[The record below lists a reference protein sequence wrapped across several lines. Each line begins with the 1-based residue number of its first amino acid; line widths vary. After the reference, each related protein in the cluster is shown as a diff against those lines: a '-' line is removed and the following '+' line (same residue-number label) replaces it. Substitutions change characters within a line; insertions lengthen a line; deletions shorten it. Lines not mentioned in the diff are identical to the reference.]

1 MEDIAVSLAG
11 QALGGFRLL
20 HQLGAGGGGVVYLA
34 QQVNQPAELVA
45 IKVFGPGA
53 IPDASLRQSMR
64 ARFLREAEATRRLR
78 HPHIVPILAA
88 GEERGHLYMALPF
101 MPGGSLAA
109 RIGAFPRGMPL
120 DEVAADLDQLA
131 SAIDHAHR
139 HDIVHRDIKPT
150 NILLDTQG
158 RLVLADFGIARLL
171 ADEQGQ
177 SAASAALTMT
187 GQALGS
193 PQYMAPEQVSGQRVG
208 PAADIYALGVTLY
221 QMVAGAPPFTGA
233 TPWAVAMMQLHEP
246 PAPLH
251 PQRADLPATSE
262 AAILRALAKRPED
275 RFTSA
280 SALAEEFSAGL
291 RETNPALPLTASSAS
306 ISATRLAEDV
316 AADEQVTAPDA
327 AADRHPKRHTARR
340 GGRRR
345 VALGALLVALT
356 LAVIAAA
363 LLGQRL
369 SQTPQASSGAH
380 FVDGRAYTYN
390 TVIGHSVTTSLTNS
404 DVNVTLISLRT
415 TATQGTVIVVGFDD
429 FDASKGAN
437 FLFRDLSN
445 VYLLDQ
451 HGVRYAGHRAA
462 PDEVI
467 MNPGQ
472 QATTALTFAP
482 LPATTETVALHF
494 NTDHDA
500 LAVPCIQISPT
511 AATAGCP
518 S

>member
-1 MEDIAVSLAG
+1 MEEIATSLAG
-11 QALGGFRLL
+11 QELGGYRLL

-34 QQVNQPAELVA
+34 QRVKQPADLIA
-45 IKVFGPGA
+45 IKVFDSGA
-53 IPDASLRQSMR
+53 IPDASLRQTMR

-78 HPHIVPILAA
+78 HPHIVPILTA

-120 DEVAADLDQLA
+120 DEIAADLDQLA
-131 SAIDHAHR
+131 SAIDEAHR

-150 NILLDTQG
+150 NILLDAQG

-177 SAASAALTMT
+177 SAASTALTMT

-251 PQRADLPATSE
+251 PQRADLPGASE
-262 AAILRALAKRPED
+262 VAILRALAKRPED

-280 SALAEEFSAGL
+280 SALAQEFSAGL
-291 RETNPALPLTASSAS
+291 RETNPALPITAYSAS
-306 ISATRLAEDV
+306 ISATRPAEDV
-316 AADEQVTAPDA
+316 AADQQITEPD
-327 AADRHPKRHTARR
+327 AADRHLMRGAARR

-345 VALGALLVALT
+345 VALGALLVTLT

-369 SQTPQASSGAH
+369 SQAPQTRSGAP
-380 FVDGRAYTYN
+380 FVTGRTYTYN
-390 TVIGHSVTTSLTNS
+390 TVIGHSNTTSLTNS

-415 TATQGTVIVVGFDD
+415 TAAQGTVIVVGFDD
-429 FDASKGAN
+429 FDANKGAN
-437 FLFRDLSN
+437 FLFRDLTN

-451 HGVRYAGHRAA
+451 HGVRYVGHSAA
-462 PDEVI
+462 PDDVI

-482 LPATTETVALHF
+482 LPATTETLALHF
-494 NTDHDA
+494 NIDYDA
-500 LAVPCIQISPT
+500 LAVPCIQISPK

>member
-1 MEDIAVSLAG
+1 M
-11 QALGGFRLL
+11 
-20 HQLGAGGGGVVYLA
+20 
-34 QQVNQPAELVA
+34 
-45 IKVFGPGA
+45 
-53 IPDASLRQSMR
+53 
-64 ARFLREAEATRRLR
+64 
-78 HPHIVPILAA
+78 
-88 GEERGHLYMALPF
+88 
-101 MPGGSLAA
+101 
-109 RIGAFPRGMPL
+109 
-120 DEVAADLDQLA
+120 
-131 SAIDHAHR
+131 
-139 HDIVHRDIKPT
+139 
-150 NILLDTQG
+150 
-158 RLVLADFGIARLL
+158 VLADFGIARLL
-171 ADEQGQ
+171 ADEHGQ
-177 SAASAALTMT
+177 SAVSAALTMT

-208 PAADIYALGVTLY
+208 PAADIYALGATLY

-280 SALAEEFSAGL
+280 SALAQEFSAGL
-291 RETNPALPLTASSAS
+291 RETNPALPITAFSAA
-306 ISATRLAEDV
+306 ISATRPAEDV
-316 AADEQVTAPDA
+316 AADEQITAPDA
-327 AADRHPKRHTARR
+327 ATGRHPNRRAARR
-340 GGRRR
+340 GPRRR

-356 LAVIAAA
+356 LTVIVAA

-369 SQTPQASSGAH
+369 SHAPTGASGASGAS
-380 FVDGRAYTYN
+380 FVAGRAYTYN
-390 TVIGHSVTTSLTNS
+390 TVIGHSVTTSLTNA

-415 TATQGTVIVVGFDD
+415 TAGQGTVIVVGFDD

-437 FLFRDLSN
+437 FLFRDLTN

-451 HGVRYAGHRAA
+451 HGVRYAGHSAA

-482 LPATTETVALHF
+482 LPATTETLALHF
-494 NTDHDA
+494 NTDHGA